1 MQANMVAAMANPGL
15 GAALERAPC
24 VSDVALCAA
33 ILTAVL
39 LVVRMLMPEIPLDYT
54 VTYALFLTFLKMI
67 TTPVVFWTTNATI
80 EKLGVS
86 GQAALVRRFA
96 RHQAQL
102 LFTTGQTLLMYFY
115 LPIFA
120 LSLLYMTICNIEF
133 GIYFMKSYF
142 TIESFIFML
151 IKLTFSIYFLKFFI
165 KNPMS
170 GFMMTAIGT
179 SSYDSNKFNL
189 VKFFILFIFFKVFM
203 EVLRKPY
210 MLYGTKFQVTLQANK
225 NNNARSAHL

>member
-1 MQANMVAAMANPGL
+1 MQANMVAARTNPSL

-24 VSDVALCAA
+24 VPDVALCAA

-39 LVVRMLMPEIPLDYT
+39 LGARMLMPEIPLDYT
-54 VTYALFLTFLKMI
+54 VMMALFLTFLKMI

-96 RHQAQL
+96 RHQAHL

-120 LSLLYMTICNIEF
+120 LSLLYITICNIEF
-133 GIYFMKSYF
+133 GIYFMKSYLQSQNFDFAIQF
-142 TIESFIFML
+142 TAL
-151 IKLTFSIYFLKFFI
+151 AHCLLCVPKFTVHP
-165 KNPMS
+165 NCLP
-170 GFMMTAIGT
+170 
-179 SSYDSNKFNL
+179 
-189 VKFFILFIFFKVFM
+189 
-203 EVLRKPY
+203 
-210 MLYGTKFQVTLQANK
+210 
-225 NNNARSAHL
+225 SAGEC